1 MAFEL
6 DPSFAKDPEKHFN
19 TLQVHAGWSPD
30 PTTGSAALPIY
41 ASAAFQFDDAAD
53 GAAKFAL
60 TKPGNVYGRLTNTTT
75 DAVAAASPRSR
86 VAPAPWPSH
95 PATRRRSWRSP
106 TSSAPV
112 TRSSPPTRCTAAREH
127 LPAHPGRPGRQDHLC

>member
-6 DPSFAKDPEKHFN
+6 NPDFAKDPEKHFN

-53 GAAKFAL
+53 GAA
-60 TKPGNVYGRLTNTTT
+60 
-75 DAVAAASPRSR
+75 
-86 VAPAPWPSH
+86 
-95 PATRRRSWRSP
+95 
-106 TSSAPV
+106 
-112 TRSSPPTRCTAAREH
+112 
-127 LPAHPGRPGRQDHLC
+127 